1 MFAAFDYLKVIIGAD
16 DSSFKMGQR
25 RRKVWIYQ
33 IICYMTIHIFASPI
47 RLPPNGNKMQLY
59 QIIYLPP
66 VKCLNIICLETRV
79 IIAHADAVVRLQLT
93 SLIA

>member
-47 RLPPNGNKMQLY
+47 RLPPNAIKCNCIRLSIFHPSNASTLY
-59 QIIYLPP
+59 
-66 VKCLNIICLETRV
+66 V
-79 IIAHADAVVRLQLT
+79 
-93 SLIA
+93 